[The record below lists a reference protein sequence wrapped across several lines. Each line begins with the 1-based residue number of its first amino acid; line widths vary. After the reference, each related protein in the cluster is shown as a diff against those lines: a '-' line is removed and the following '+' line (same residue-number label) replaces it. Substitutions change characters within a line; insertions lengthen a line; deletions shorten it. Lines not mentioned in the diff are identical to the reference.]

1 MSFCRFNTLII
12 FEKNQKKWVEAQ
24 MLLAFLNVSILD
36 EQNEASMF
44 IVL

>member
-12 FEKNQKKWVEAQ
+12 FEKNKKKLDEAQ

-36 EQNEASMF
+36 EQNEA
-44 IVL
+44 